1 MKNRNIE
8 NFLKMRNGGK
18 LAQTITTEE
27 GLEAVELL
35 AKVADDNGV
44 EFMIAGGLAVQLYGF
59 TRATTDADVFA
70 SDVLPLDAFRK
81 LSFGGES
88 YNVQIASG
96 KVIVVDWI
104 VRNDEQQDV
113 YDASLSQSL
122 PFTDDLEI
130 ISPEWLV
137 IIKQLAGRGKDELDW
152 MWLLRKDGLIDREKV
167 RDLLRDLF
175 GRAAFAIVDEFDS
188 NCMYADFMKAKDE
201 QGE

>member
-88 YNVQIASG
+88 YNVQISSG

>member
-8 NFLKMRNGGK
+8 EFLAKRNGGQ

-35 AKVADDNGV
+35 AKVADENGV
-44 EFMIAGGLAVQLYGF
+44 DFMIAGGLAVQLYGF

-113 YDASLSQSL
+113 YEASLIQSSL
-122 PFTDDLEI
+122 LTEELHI

-152 MWLLRKDGLIDREKV
+152 MWLLRQDGLINREKV
-167 RDLLRDLF
+167 RKLLKELF
-175 GRAAFAIVDEFDS
+175 GRAAFAIVDEFNS

-201 QGE
+201 KGE